1 MQVISREEAKRLNA
15 VEFDYKDV
23 DSIAKALGNASKVVV
38 TVGPGEDGP
47 RAKVAVE
54 DAIRVLEAAQFANA
68 GHFVAVY
75 VPGVGVA
82 ADGPLAAISGFFSN
96 LFNRGASGLLDDGDL
111 IDRIVDTNLNFTFI
125 RAGSTEGV
133 DDYSLETSNLVV
145 AAEGASDAGGKV
157 KLEILLASANISI
170 NW

>member
-1 MQVISREEAKRLNA
+1 M
-15 VEFDYKDV
+15 
-23 DSIAKALGNASKVVV
+23 
-38 TVGPGEDGP
+38 
-47 RAKVAVE
+47 
-54 DAIRVLEAAQFANA
+54 
-68 GHFVAVY
+68 
-75 VPGVGVA
+75 A
-82 ADGPLAAISGFFSN
+82 ADGPLAAISGFFNN

-157 KLEILLASANISI
+157 KLKSF
-170 NW
+170 